1 MKKHMLKY
9 IAVRECFHTTGG
21 GCTTWWCPS
30 IACRKGRRSV
40 LSRWLREPVAQVWGP
55 ALAQHL
61 LHGPPM
67 GCQARRQRQRDRL
80 PPLGCVSAP
89 GRVRCWDT
97 MAPAVRRQPQVR
109 RGPAHPSR
117 LLAPGQV
124 CGDAEHRAST
134 LAMTRATRP
143 GVVCHATGLAH
154 LPDRRSGAAIGPGR
168 SRADDE
174 RGGALHPAPALPA
187 CDDLRLLPVR
197 RGEGRGGAGGRVGP
211 GGAGAPLAYP
221 TQAIRPGPR
230 AAPEPGES
238 TA

>member
-1 MKKHMLKY
+1 M
-9 IAVRECFHTTGG
+9 VRLLIRKAGRSIYR
-21 GCTTWWCPS
+21 WCPS
-30 IACRKGRRSV
+30 IACMKGRRSV

-55 ALAQHL
+55 AIAQHL

-67 GCQARRQRQRDRL
+67 GCQARCHRQRDRL
-80 PPLGCVSAP
+80 PPLGCASAP

-154 LPDRRSGAAIGPGR
+154 LPDRRSGSATGPGR

-174 RGGALHPAPALPA
+174 RGGACGASARPPYLALPRDRRREPARLPLAAPAA
-187 CDDLRLLPVR
+187 
-197 RGEGRGGAGGRVGP
+197 GSGGARCQC
-211 GGAGAPLAYP
+211 L
-221 TQAIRPGPR
+221 
-230 AAPEPGES
+230 
-238 TA
+238 